1 MGGQDELVLTGDS
14 GAGKVVI
21 GGTVIADAPDTFL
34 LSSTDSTNSVLVGNR
49 ASISF
54 QDVITDEDNDFA
66 LWKDKTFEL
75 TVNDGTTITVST
87 DGLASD
93 DDAQITDSVATAD
106 IASFTDIV
114 TNLNKSIA
122 YELSLITDE
131 DDTAYGIDVDVVF
144 TTGSNTLEFK
154 VQNGVSNSDSILYL
168 DESSTPSLV
177 FEDVGFTDAEG
188 NTAVEFT
195 ASGGETSPTETVR
208 YVSQIDI
215 SSRDSALLAM
225 TVVDAA
231 LQTVAANRG
240 LLGAVANRL
249 ESTIQNLMTTS
260 ENTAASLS
268 RIMDTDYAAESTRL
282 AKAQVLQQAS
292 ISILAQANATTQS
305 VLKLLE

>member
-1 MGGQDELVLTGDS
+1 M
-14 GAGKVVI
+14 

-34 LSSTDSTNSVLVGNR
+34 LTSTDNTNSVLVGNR
-49 ASISF
+49 AKLEF
-54 QDVITDEDNDFA
+54 QDVKIDDLS
-66 LWKDKTFEL
+66 LWKDKTFSL
-75 TVNDGTTITVST
+75 TVNGGTTITVRT
-87 DGLASD
+87 DGKGTVSNVADTQLTTANSS
-93 DDAQITDSVATAD
+93 APANTVATAS
-106 IASFTDIV
+106 ITSFSNIV
-114 TNLNKSIA
+114 TNINASIA
-122 YELSLITDE
+122 HELSLLASTDL
-131 DDTAYGIDVDVVF
+131 AYGLDVDVVF
-144 TTGSNTLEFK
+144 TTGSNSLDFII
-154 VQNGVSNSDSILYL
+154 QNGVSNASSSLTFAESGTTGTDLDFNAVLLKDSTGTLQ
-168 DESSTPSLV
+168 TT
-177 FEDVGFTDAEG
+177 FTDL
-188 NTAVEFT
+188 
-195 ASGGETSPTETVR
+195 GGETAPTQNVR

-215 SSRDSALLAM
+215 STRDSALLAM

-282 AKAQVLQQAS
+282 ARAQVLQQAS

>member
-1 MGGQDELVLTGDS
+1 
-14 GAGKVVI
+14 
-21 GGTVIADAPDTFL
+21 
-34 LSSTDSTNSVLVGNR
+34 
-49 ASISF
+49 
-54 QDVITDEDNDFA
+54 
-66 LWKDKTFEL
+66 
-75 TVNDGTTITVST
+75 
-87 DGLASD
+87 
-93 DDAQITDSVATAD
+93 
-106 IASFTDIV
+106 
-114 TNLNKSIA
+114 
-122 YELSLITDE
+122 
-131 DDTAYGIDVDVVF
+131 
-144 TTGSNTLEFK
+144 
-154 VQNGVSNSDSILYL
+154 LYL

-188 NTAVEFT
+188 NAAVEFT